1 MRFDPTHA
9 LGVVKLTLG
18 TIGIR
23 PSVGHGK
30 VHGSLVLELE
40 VLILKLF
47 AVDGLSAHSIAHGEI
62 SALDHLLIVAGK
74 RQW

>member
-1 MRFDPTHA
+1 MP
-9 LGVVKLTLG
+9 GVVKRTLG
-18 TIGIR
+18 TVGVG
-23 PSVGHGK
+23 PSVGHGQ

-62 SALDHLLIVAGK
+62 SALDHLCLVLRGCCGESGE
-74 RQW
+74 